1 MKILVNKKFQ
11 GQIRRYGDY
20 LYGYFIEADCS
31 EEDVLNFVKFV
42 LNKKH
47 LPEEKEWRANIYT
60 DEYGIDYYARGYY
73 TLDRC
78 ENGWNYTIHEPY
90 MD

>member
-1 MKILVNKKFQ
+1 MKILVSKCSQ
-11 GQIRRYGDY
+11 GQLRSYGDY
-20 LYGYFIEADCS
+20 LYEYFIEADCS

-47 LPEEKEWRANIYT
+47 LPEEKEWCANIYT
-60 DEYGIDYYARGYY
+60 DGYGIGYYARGYY
-73 TLDRC
+73 TLDKC